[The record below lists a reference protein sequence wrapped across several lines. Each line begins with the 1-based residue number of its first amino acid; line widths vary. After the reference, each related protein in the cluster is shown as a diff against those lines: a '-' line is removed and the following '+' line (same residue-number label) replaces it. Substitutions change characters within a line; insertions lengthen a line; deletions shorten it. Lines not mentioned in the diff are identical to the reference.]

1 MCLRR
6 RTEEGSPGEW
16 SPRRGRGRVLV
27 EEPDRAVAWATE
39 RLLERE
45 GYDVA
50 VCGGP
55 AVIGRCPLV
64 EDGACPLAEGAD
76 VVLNDLSL
84 VRQGDRA
91 VILAIRARLPETPL
105 IVEAPGPRAAANVD
119 LLEGCTLLASPVSAE
134 MIRREVGGAL
144 GDRV

>member
-1 MCLRR
+1 MAAMCLRR
-6 RTEEGSPGEW
+6 RIEDGAPGDW
-16 SPRRGRGRVLV
+16 LPRRGRARVLV
-27 EEPDRAVAWATE
+27 EEADPAVGWATE
-39 RLLERE
+39 RVLERE

-84 VRQGDRA
+84 ARVDDRE
-91 VILAIRARLPETPL
+91 VLVAIKARLPQTPL
-105 IVEAPGPRAAANVD
+105 LVEAPRPRAARNAEV
-119 LLEGCTLLASPVSAE
+119 LAGCRLLASPVTAE
-134 MIRREVGGAL
+134 MIRREVARAL
-144 GDRV
+144 G